1 MVSIGNS
8 TVKFTGSY
16 VGNTH
21 TITGLFINRPSTS
34 SIGLFG
40 FTEGA
45 SVSYLNL
52 EGVEIT
58 GLNNSAGLVGD
69 ANSSTNIIGCHVQGN
84 IYGSQLVGG
93 IAGFINNSTAIRECS
108 SNVNLTGRGT
118 IGGIVGTNFGLS
130 IVEQCYSK
138 GTITASTDEE
148 SSRFGGL
155 VGANFASVINCYSN
169 INVVSGMESGGGLVG
184 YNYSSGSIYNSYS
197 TGNVR
202 LLGYGNYIG
211 GLVGNNYGTVTSSY
225 WDIEASGNPT
235 SAAGIGKT
243 TEEMNAYETFYNAL
257 WDFKGE
263 TANGVDDVWNIG
275 NSTNDGYP
283 YFNWTS
289 PSDLAPQFITF
300 SDIAGKTYGDPSF
313 ELSASASSG
322 LAVSFSSSDEN
333 VVSISGNTATIV
345 GAGSV
350 VIYANQAG
358 NENYSPAQT
367 KTKQITVA
375 KAPLT
380 IAAEDKSKS
389 YDGSAFTGFTSTYS
403 GFVNGEDETAL
414 TGTLTYTGT
423 AATAVNGG
431 THTIT
436 PQGITSNNY
445 EIDFVDGSLVISK
458 VPLTITAEDKSK
470 SYDGIAFTA
479 FTSTYSGFVNSE
491 DETALGGSLTYAGD
505 AAAATNAGTYSITPQ
520 GVTSDNY
527 EITFA
532 DGSLEIG
539 KAALTVTADN
549 KTKTYDGSAFTA
561 FTSTFSGFV
570 NSEDATVLGG
580 ALTYT
585 GTATTATNA
594 GTYTITP
601 TGVTSSNY
609 EIAFV
614 NGSLEIGKA
623 ALTVTADD
631 KAKTYDGSAFT
642 AFTSTYSGFVNSED
656 ATVLGGALTYT
667 GAATTATNAG
677 TYTITPQGVTSD
689 NYEIAFVNG
698 SLEIG
703 KAALIV
709 TADNKTKNEGEE
721 NPMFTFTYSGFI
733 GNDTAND
740 IDEQPTVSTTAT
752 ADSPAGEY
760 PIILVG
766 GMDNNYTF
774 TLVNGTLTIEEIT
787 YAISFTVTS
796 KESPVAN
803 AIIQIDGIEL
813 TTDAN
818 GLASINLPNGSYTY
832 TVTASGYVT
841 HEDNITVSD
850 AEKSVSINLSTV
862 GIGTQNI
869 SQVQAYP
876 NPFTNNLNIQGDEDI
891 KTVQVMDITGK
902 TACIYSNV
910 NSSNLLIP
918 TDQLRQGIYIIVIQ
932 TATHTKTLKVVKQ

>member
-1 MVSIGNS
+1 MN
-8 TVKFTGSY
+8 GS
-16 VGNTH
+16 
-21 TITGLFINRPSTS
+21 
-34 SIGLFG
+34 
-40 FTEGA
+40 
-45 SVSYLNL
+45 L
-52 EGVEIT
+52 E
-58 GLNNSAGLVGD
+58 
-69 ANSSTNIIGCHVQGN
+69 
-84 IYGSQLVGG
+84 
-93 IAGFINNSTAIRECS
+93 
-108 SNVNLTGRGT
+108 
-118 IGGIVGTNFGLS
+118 
-130 IVEQCYSK
+130 
-138 GTITASTDEE
+138 
-148 SSRFGGL
+148 
-155 VGANFASVINCYSN
+155 
-169 INVVSGMESGGGLVG
+169 
-184 YNYSSGSIYNSYS
+184 
-197 TGNVR
+197 
-202 LLGYGNYIG
+202 
-211 GLVGNNYGTVTSSY
+211 
-225 WDIEASGNPT
+225 
-235 SAAGIGKT
+235 IGK
-243 TEEMNAYETFYNAL
+243 
-257 WDFKGE
+257 
-263 TANGVDDVWNIG
+263 
-275 NSTNDGYP
+275 
-283 YFNWTS
+283 
-289 PSDLAPQFITF
+289 
-300 SDIAGKTYGDPSF
+300 
-313 ELSASASSG
+313 
-322 LAVSFSSSDEN
+322 
-333 VVSISGNTATIV
+333 
-345 GAGSV
+345 
-350 VIYANQAG
+350 
-358 NENYSPAQT
+358 
-367 KTKQITVA
+367 
-375 KAPLT
+375 
-380 IAAEDKSKS
+380 AA
-389 YDGSAFTGFTSTYS
+389 
-403 GFVNGEDETAL
+403 
-414 TGTLTYTGT
+414 
-423 AATAVNGG
+423 
-431 THTIT
+431 
-436 PQGITSNNY
+436 
-445 EIDFVDGSLVISK
+445 
-458 VPLTITAEDKSK
+458 LTITADDKTK
-470 SYDGIAFTA
+470 TYDGSAFTA
-479 FTSTYSGFVNSE
+479 FTSTYSGFVNGE
-491 DETALGGSLTYAGD
+491 DASALSGTLTYTGT
-505 AAAATNAGTYSITPQ
+505 AATSINAGTYTITPQ

-539 KAALTVTADN
+539 KAALTVTADS
-549 KTKTYDGSAFTA
+549 KAKTYDGSAFTA
-561 FTSTFSGFV
+561 FTSTFSGLVNGEDETALTGTLTYTGTAATAVNAGTYTITPQGVTSDNYEITFV
-570 NSEDATVLGG
+570 NGSLEIGKAALTVTAENKTKTYDGSAFTTFTSTFSGLVNGEDASALSGTLAYTGDAATATNAGTYTITPQGVTSDNYEISFVNGSLEIGKAALTVTADDKAKTYDGSAFTTFTSTFSGFVNGEDATVLGG

-585 GTATTATNA
+585 GDAATATNAGTYTITPQGVTSDNYEITFADGSLEIGKATLTVTADDKAKTYDGSAFTTFTSTFSGLVNGEDASALSGTLAYTGAATTATNA

-601 TGVTSSNY
+601 QGVTSDNYEISFVNGSLEIGKAALTVTADDKAKTYDGSAFTTFTSTFSGLVNGEDETALTGTLTYTGTAATAVNAGTYTITPQGVTSSNY
-609 EIAFV
+609 EITFVNGSLEIGKAALTVTADDKAKTYDGSAFTTFTSTFSGFVNSEDASALSGTLAYTGAATTATNAGTYTITPQGVTSDNYEISFV

-677 TYTITPQGVTSD
+677 TYTITPQGFTSD
-689 NYEIAFVNG
+689 NYEITFVNG

-740 IDEQPTVSTTAT
+740 IDEQPNVSTTAT

-766 GMDNNYTF
+766 GVDNNYTF
-774 TLVNGTLTIEEIT
+774 TLVNGTLTVEEIK

-803 AIIQIDGIEL
+803 AIIQINGMEL

-876 NPFTNNLNIQGDEDI
+876 NPFTNNLNIQSDEDI

-902 TACIYSNV
+902 TACMYSNV